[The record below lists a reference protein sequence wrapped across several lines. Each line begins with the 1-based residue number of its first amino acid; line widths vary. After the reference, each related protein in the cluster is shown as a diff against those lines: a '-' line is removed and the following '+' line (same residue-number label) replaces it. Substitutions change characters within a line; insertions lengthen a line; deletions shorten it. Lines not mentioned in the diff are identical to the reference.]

1 MNKKFL
7 SAILFGALMV
17 TATGTFVSCKD
28 YDDDI
33 KDLQD
38 KVSKLATKE
47 DMTSQIATLQTA
59 LTAAAKD
66 ASDAITKATA
76 AETAAKAAGD
86 DAAAA
91 KAAAEKAAAD
101 AKTEAIKAVQGE
113 LDALKKEVEESTE
126 SALKEMA
133 GKVDAATKKVEDIVG
148 SIADM
153 VTSVELVYSY
163 SNQASEYYNPI
174 WADFSIW
181 PYEGNFLPG
190 YVELKDNNGNVIG
203 KLYNL
208 SSREGYKGQTLG
220 LMTAIEKDN
229 TFSKDAAIAGP
240 ITFKKNTQV
249 QTGDKF
255 IVRVSPTNAVLTPA
269 MISLVNSKGENLN
282 DLLEVQKVEHFDG
295 LLTRGVES
303 NGLWEVTVA
312 LKEYNKDA
320 FKAAV
325 QSDNSP
331 IAFAVSVNNT
341 LSTASER
348 NVISSYDLS
357 VAHLD
362 YYGASYLN
370 FFVNEKNINNIN
382 NRNSSNS
389 RSLSQHS
396 GITYQELIWDYSIGN
411 KIPATDPIKTG
422 ADKNV
427 LINGDDRDAQPV
439 YPVVQGEAFTIAL
452 TTSYSKVV
460 APNNIRAMYVTLDTQ
475 NAVESAPSELNAWN
489 SYTYTN
495 LDKVVEGTSIDIT
508 INKATAINDIIG
520 FRVYAVNYDGTL
532 VDPDGKAFYVS
543 VGAQVEDSAYNTTWT
558 WKANGSSEITKEAVE
573 TGVFA
578 DSWIAD
584 VASVSIESDTVA
596 YGNRSTDAITLGAI
610 EYYKADKTT
619 SVSVTSPTKD
629 VKYITINPATLL
641 NTVAPAFWY
650 DDDKTYSATISY
662 KNANGNILK
671 TITVTLKKE
680 LPTFPSAFQAKVNQ
694 LTSDGTLNAFMA
706 PLASLDGEK
715 DLKQSFNG
723 LDADANYTFIFKDAQ
738 KNGNDLEDLKVTNN
752 YVFTVAND
760 FIDNKTSHAVTVSY
774 SFGQIS
780 SAAEF
785 KNGVLQD
792 YVVTG
797 GEFKNIIF
805 SCLAEINTY
814 AWATAPSFTY
824 EQTDAKTLLEN
835 IKSTNTRDGK
845 YTTTLDKLIT
855 AACDNMIAD
864 VSTATYELWSQVAKD
879 GDIKEGSKNEYFVP
893 SYSASVTVGTGAS
906 AKTGKGIIFTPASKA
921 QNPEATVYSTLIIKA
936 KDYFNHDVTIK
947 IKNVEVKKR

>member
-1 MNKKFL
+1 
-7 SAILFGALMV
+7 MV

-86 DAAAA
+86 TAAAA

-126 SALKEMA
+126 SALKDMA
-133 GKVDAATKKVEDIVG
+133 DKVDAATKKVEDIVG

-163 SNQASEYYNPI
+163 SNQTYLTPI
-174 WADFSIW
+174 WAEYNDVANNWWYTTSYI
-181 PYEGNFLPG
+181 PG
-190 YVELKDNNGNVIG
+190 YVEVKDANGSVIG

-208 SSREGYKGQTLG
+208 RSESYKGQTLG

-229 TFSKDAAIAGP
+229 TFSKDATIAGP
-240 ITFKKNTQV
+240 ITFKKDTQV

-312 LKEYNKDA
+312 LKEYDKDA

-341 LSTASER
+341 LSTAAER

-357 VAHLD
+357 VAHLN
-362 YYGASYLN
+362 YYGANYLN
-370 FFVNEKNINNIN
+370 FFVNEKNIDGIN
-382 NRNSSNS
+382 NRNSNNS
-389 RSLSQHS
+389 RSLSQPS
-396 GITYQELIWDYSIGN
+396 GITYKELVWDYSLGN

-520 FRVYAVNYDGTL
+520 FRVFAVNYDGTL

-543 VGAQVEDSAYNTTWT
+543 VGGQVEDSAYNTTWT
-558 WKANGSSEITKEAVE
+558 WKANGSSEITKETVE
-573 TGVFA
+573 TGVFD

-584 VASVSIESDTVA
+584 VVSASTSIKSDTVA
-596 YGNRSTDAITLGAI
+596 YSNNSDKAISLDAV

-619 SVSVTSPTKD
+619 AVSVAKPTKD
-629 VKYITINPATLL
+629 VKYITINPAKLSL
-641 NTVAPAFWY
+641 PYWY
-650 DDDKTYSATISY
+650 DDNKTYSATISY

-671 TITVTLKKE
+671 TITVTLKKQ

-694 LTSDGTLNAFMA
+694 LNADGTLNAFMQPVGA
-706 PLASLDGEK
+706 ALDGQKE
-715 DLKQSFNG
+715 LNQSFNG
-723 LDADANYTFIFKDAQ
+723 LDNDKNFIFMFKNAVKD
-738 KNGNDLEDLKVTNN
+738 GDELDDLEVKSRFIAGASGKTSS

-760 FIDNKTSHAVTVSY
+760 FIDNKTPHAVTVSY
-774 SFGQIS
+774 NFGHIS

-785 KNGVLQD
+785 KNGVQQD

-824 EQTDAKTLLEN
+824 EQADAKTLLEN

-855 AACDNMIAD
+855 DACDNMIAD
-864 VSTATYELWSQVAKD
+864 LSGATYELWSQVAKD
-879 GDIKEGSKNEYFVP
+879 GAIKEGSKNEYFVP
-893 SYSASVTVGTGAS
+893 SYSASVTVGT
-906 AKTGKGIIFTPASKA
+906 KTGKGIVFKPASKA
-921 QNPEATVYSTLIIKA
+921 QNPEATVYSTLVIKA
-936 KDYFNHDVTIK
+936 KDYFNHDVTIT